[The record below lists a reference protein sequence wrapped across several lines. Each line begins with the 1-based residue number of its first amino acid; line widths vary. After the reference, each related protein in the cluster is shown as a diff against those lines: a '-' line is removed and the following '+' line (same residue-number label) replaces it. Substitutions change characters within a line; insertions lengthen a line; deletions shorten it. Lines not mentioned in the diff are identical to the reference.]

1 MVKVMQI
8 KMIISKTR
16 LGFLVVREV
25 SKRKPNRLFRS
36 KQELRKRRKEL
47 LGIRDQMKRDIK
59 KSDNPAELRWQLDA
73 LEQTLIE
80 YKWLFKEIE

>member
-8 KMIISKTR
+8 KIIVSKYK

-36 KQELRKRRKEL
+36 KSELRKRRKDLLEL
-47 LGIRDQMKRDIK
+47 RDQIKRDIE
-59 KSDNPAELRWQLDA
+59 KSEDKAELR
-73 LEQTLIE
+73 
-80 YKWLFKEIE
+80 